1 MRLSGFWIYGYG
13 SKSFVDLF
21 AFVRA
26 PSPETISSNFRLI
39 KTVQK
44 TVAKHNRVEM
54 SFLRV
59 PAKNINVKET
69 KHA

>member
-1 MRLSGFWIYGYG
+1 MLMRLSGFWLYGYG

-26 PSPETISSNFRLI
+26 PSPETISSNFRLT

-44 TVAKHNRVEM
+44 TVAKHKRVEV
-54 SFLRV
+54 SFIRV
-59 PAKNINVKET
+59 PAKNVNVEQN
-69 KHA
+69 